1 MAEILDIFGGWT
13 WWIIA
18 GVLLLSE
25 LLATSIFLVWFGLAA
40 LTVGLADLFLGLN
53 WQTEVIAFVVLSVVY
68 LLLGRRFV
76 RTRATDEV
84 DQPYLNQRVNAF
96 VGRTA
101 VVHEPIVNGEG
112 KVSIDDALWR
122 VTGTDAPAGSR
133 VRITGGSGMVLET
146 EPA

>member
-1 MAEILDIFGGWT
+1 MAEIMDFFGDWT

-18 GVLLLSE
+18 GVLLVSE
-25 LLATSIFLVWFGLAA
+25 LVATSIVLVWFGLAA
-40 LTVGLADLFLGLN
+40 LTVGLADLFLGLS
-53 WQTEVIAFVVLSVVY
+53 WQVEVIVFVVLSVVY
-68 LLLGRRFV
+68 LLLGRRYV

-84 DQPYLNQRVNAF
+84 NLPYLNQRVNTY

-101 VVHEPIVNGEG
+101 VLHEAIVNGEG
-112 KVSIDDALWR
+112 KVRMDDALWR

-133 VRITGGSGMVLET
+133 VRITGGSNMVLET

>member
-1 MAEILDIFGGWT
+1 MAELLGAFGGWT
-13 WWIIA
+13 WWIIG

-40 LTVGLADLFLGLN
+40 LSVGLADVFLGLN
-53 WQTEVIAFVVLSVVY
+53 WQTEIILFAVLSVAY
-68 LLLGRRFV
+68 LLIGRRYM

-101 VVHEPIVNGEG
+101 VLQEAIVNGEG
-112 KVSIDDALWR
+112 KVRIDDALWR

-133 VRITGGSGMVLET
+133 VLITGGSGMVLES